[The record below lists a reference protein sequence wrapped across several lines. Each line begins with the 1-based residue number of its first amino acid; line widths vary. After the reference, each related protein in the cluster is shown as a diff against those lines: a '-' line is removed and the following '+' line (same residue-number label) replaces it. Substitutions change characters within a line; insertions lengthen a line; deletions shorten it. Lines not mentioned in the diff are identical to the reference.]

1 MASAT
6 MMGLR
11 RRAPVN
17 NSPTPSSQSPATSGT
32 SSSKR
37 SRSENNNSP
46 SHGNLN
52 SMNGGSR
59 DEPPTKKSRGTST
72 SGAKATSGCPST
84 SLASSATCS
93 TSSAASSI
101 TSTPAADSQS
111 SRSRGTSVS
120 RSATQTKSSSTSTAA
135 TSADISSSSSVLSTN
150 SWPTTSDV
158 ASYASGLGL
167 TGGQTAGL
175 CAGSLGM
182 PPTPISYMSTSMATF
197 VGNATNLGKSSS
209 VSYLD
214 ISNMT
219 GGSLASGGANSL
231 NGGYPDGAK
240 NGMAMPYSGMPNNNN
255 GSGAASY
262 GGGVQK
268 GPNGAD
274 GNPSTRKF
282 LNDTMFTT
290 YQPWVIKTYGDLA
303 KTKTITIKKYARIL
317 RTLRGEEVNSA
328 ENSKFRFWVKSK
340 GFHIGQPEGYDAK
353 PADRIIGRHAVTSP
367 GLDPPLYV
375 PTQPPHNKALNG
387 AEGTVPPGRVYKKV
401 AIVENFF
408 DIIHAVHVDLEGRP
422 GKHAG
427 QKRTYRTIT
436 ETYAFL
442 PREAVTKFLL
452 GCTECQRRPRTPS
465 PTNLSGQTQSKTS
478 TTTLTSTA
486 TSTVTPLS
494 PVLTAGG
501 NTTALTAT
509 ASSSSAASVQSSP
522 KIRDG
527 NNQHAASS
535 EGKNLHSY
543 RHQKQ
548 HRLSIAIEKIE
559 KEKEEKYNPLSITNL
574 LKKEPVNGG
583 FLPSTDT
590 LPDSRRTPESD
601 RASSK
606 SSASSKRKRMLPEG
620 RTPSPQPNQPLP
632 RPWSPGLDTK
642 NTPIDYSR
650 PITTSYLKHQQRIL
664 QAEKSKATAAAMASA
679 LLNPVES
686 DPRFTA
692 TPLADE
698 MENAERERFS
708 PATGLIDTNL
718 NLLATIQHLHCQVM
732 LALTERLRPSIAVPS
747 PLVLPPT
754 PTSVLTAGPLMIGTE
769 VSVQT
774 GENHS

>member
-1 MASAT
+1 MASAIT
-6 MMGLR
+6 MGLR

-17 NSPTPSSQSPATSGT
+17 NSPTPSSQSLSTATGA

-52 SMNGGSR
+52 SMNNTR

-72 SGAKATSGCPST
+72 SGGKNSSCPTS
-84 SLASSATCS
+84 S
-93 TSSAASSI
+93 TSSISATTSI
-101 TSTPAADSQS
+101 STDSPIS
-111 SRSRGTSVS
+111 KSRGASVS

-135 TSADISSSSSVLSTN
+135 NTASCSTSDISNSSVLST
-150 SWPTTSDV
+150 SWPTTSNMTDV
-158 ASYASGLGL
+158 PSYASVTGLGL
-167 TGGQTAGL
+167 TAGQTAGL
-175 CAGSLGM
+175 CAGSLAM
-182 PPTPISYMSTSMATF
+182 PPTPIPYMSTTMATF

-219 GGSLASGGANSL
+219 GGSLAASGAANSL
-231 NGGYPDGAK
+231 NGGYAAASGTATVDTKSGIAMSYTTMSSPNMNGAAYGMQKGQQGPTKGVDGA
-240 NGMAMPYSGMPNNNN
+240 
-255 GSGAASY
+255 AAS
-262 GGGVQK
+262 
-268 GPNGAD
+268 P
-274 GNPSTRKF
+274 RKF
-282 LNDTMFTT
+282 QNDAMFNT

-340 GFHIGQPEGYDAK
+340 GFHIGQPEGYDPKA
-353 PADRIIGRHAVTSP
+353 ADRIIGRHAVTSP

-375 PTQPPHNKALNG
+375 PTQLPHNKALNG

-442 PREAVTKFLL
+442 PREAVTRFLL

-465 PTNLSGQTQSKTS
+465 PTNLSNQSQSTQP
-478 TTTLTSTA
+478 TTLGSTS
-486 TSTVTPLS
+486 STPLS
-494 PVLTAGG
+494 PNPG
-501 NTTALTAT
+501 NAALAT
-509 ASSSSAASVQSSP
+509 SSSSSSTTSSSVQNSSKP
-522 KIRDG
+522 RNG
-527 NNQHAASS
+527 GQHASS

-548 HRLSIAIEKIE
+548 HKTSAGSAAADSKLDKD
-559 KEKEEKYNPLSITNL
+559 KDEKYNPLSITNL
-574 LKKEPVNGG
+574 LKKDPVNGG
-583 FLPSTDT
+583 YLASSDALPE
-590 LPDSRRTPESD
+590 SRRTPESD

-620 RTPSPQPNQPLP
+620 RTPSPQPSQPLP
-632 RPWSPGLDTK
+632 RPWSPGLDPK
-642 NTPIDYSR
+642 NTPIDYSL
-650 PITTSYLKHQQRIL
+650 PITTSYLKHQQRLL
-664 QAEKSKATAAAMASA
+664 QEKNKAAAANA
-679 LLNPVES
+679 LREPETAES
-686 DPRFTA
+686 NAGIT
-692 TPLADE
+692 TPLVE
-698 MENAERERFS
+698 ETESAERERFS

-732 LALTERLRPSIAVPS
+732 LALTERLRPSFTVPS
-747 PLVLPPT
+747 PLVLPPAST
-754 PTSVLTAGPLMIGTE
+754 NVLAGTMMMGTE

>member
-6 MMGLR
+6 MGLR
-11 RRAPVN
+11 RRVPVN
-17 NSPTPSSQSPATSGT
+17 NSPTPSGQSMSASSG
-32 SSSKR
+32 SSKR

-52 SMNGGSR
+52 SMNASR

-72 SGAKATSGCPST
+72 NASKA
-84 SLASSATCS
+84 ASSA
-93 TSSAASSI
+93 SSNSS
-101 TSTPAADSQS
+101 SPEVSPS
-111 SRSRGTSVS
+111 SKSRGGSVS
-120 RSATQTKSSSTSTAA
+120 RSAQAKSSTGSATDATTSNG
-135 TSADISSSSSVLSTN
+135 VLSA
-150 SWPTTSDV
+150 SWPAQANMSDM
-158 ASYASGLGL
+158 STYASVPGLGMAASP
-167 TGGQTAGL
+167 TAGL
-175 CAGSLGM
+175 CAGSLSM
-182 PPTPISYMSTSMATF
+182 PTPIPYMSTSMATF

-219 GGSLASGGANSL
+219 GGSLSSSAAGLNAGYVPGNGNAGNAIDSKTGVPIPFPGIASAV
-231 NGGYPDGAK
+231 NGDY
-240 NGMAMPYSGMPNNNN
+240 GM
-255 GSGAASY
+255 
-262 GGGVQK
+262 QK
-268 GPNGAD
+268 GQPDNASLPKKFQND
-274 GNPSTRKF
+274 G
-282 LNDTMFTT
+282 MFNA

-375 PTQPPHNKALNG
+375 PTQLPHNKALNG

-442 PREAVTKFLL
+442 PREAVTRFLL

-465 PTNLSGQTQSKTS
+465 PTNI
-478 TTTLTSTA
+478 
-486 TSTVTPLS
+486 
-494 PVLTAGG
+494 
-501 NTTALTAT
+501 
-509 ASSSSAASVQSSP
+509 SSQAQSSAATP
-522 KIRDG
+522 ITTPLRDG
-527 NNQHAASS
+527 GHHAGDSKA
-535 EGKNLHSY
+535 LHSY
-543 RHQKQ
+543 RHQK
-548 HRLSIAIEKIE
+548 HHKGSSTGTTTTTTTTASTTTAATTTTTTTAATTTTTTTVTEKQTAE

-574 LKKEPVNGG
+574 LKKEPVTGS
-583 FLPSTDT
+583 FLPSAAES
-590 LPDSRRTPESD
+590 LPESRRTPESD
-601 RASSK
+601 RASSR

-620 RTPSPQPNQPLP
+620 RTPSPQPSQPLP
-632 RPWSPGLDTK
+632 RPWSPGLDPK
-642 NTPIDYSR
+642 NTPIDYSL
-650 PITTSYLKHQQRIL
+650 PITTSYLKHQQRLL
-664 QAEKSKATAAAMASA
+664 QAEKNKAAAIKESEIEQKVTVLPADDIDS
-679 LLNPVES
+679 VER
-686 DPRFTA
+686 DRY
-692 TPLADE
+692 
-698 MENAERERFS
+698 S

-732 LALTERLRPSIAVPS
+732 LALTERLRPSITMPS
-747 PLVLPPT
+747 PLVLPT
-754 PTSVLTAGPLMIGTE
+754 AANILTSGMMIGSE
-769 VSVQT
+769 VSIQT
-774 GENHS
+774 GEHHT